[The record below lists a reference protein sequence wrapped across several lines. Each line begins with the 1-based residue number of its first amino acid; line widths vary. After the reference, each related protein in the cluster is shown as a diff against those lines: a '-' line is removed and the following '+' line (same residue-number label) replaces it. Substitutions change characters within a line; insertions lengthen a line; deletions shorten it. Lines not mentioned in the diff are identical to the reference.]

1 MKSFLKSVFFK
12 NFHDLLRYLFLGT
25 VCNGATGELE
35 DSVSEAI

>member
-12 NFHDLLRYLFLGT
+12 NFHDLLWYLFLGT
-25 VCNGATGELE
+25 VYNGATGELE